1 MIVQEQEQLIS
12 ALVFKLVNVM
22 MIMNMSLVN
31 ATFLSYILV
40 LYNSYM
46 TLAYSLQTVWKSVT
60 IISIYVFTD
69 LYRNLNW

>member
-12 ALVFKLVNVM
+12 ALVFKLINIM
-22 MIMNMSLVN
+22 MIMNMRLVN

>member
-1 MIVQEQEQLIS
+1 MTVQEQKQLIS

-40 LYNSYM
+40 LYNSYT

>member
-1 MIVQEQEQLIS
+1 MQEQEQLIS
-12 ALVFKLVNVM
+12 ALVFKLINIM
-22 MIMNMSLVN
+22 MIMNMRLVN

>member
-40 LYNSYM
+40 LYNSYT